1 MKLARRSAILAAA
14 TLALAP
20 PAFAQKQADTLRILF
35 NDSVPNIDMYFNSQ
49 RTGLI
54 LAHQAWDML
63 VHRDPATFEIK
74 PALATDWKFTD
85 DSTLDLTIRQGVKFH
100 DGSTLSPDDVVY
112 TINMAANPDSKVATP
127 SNYAWIDKAE
137 KTGDWT
143 VRIKMKKPTP
153 AALEY
158 LAMVTPIHPKAY
170 REKVGPEE
178 FAKKPVGAGPYRI
191 VKNEQAKE
199 VVYERFDDYW
209 AGSPKG
215 KPAIKTLHVR
225 FVPDLATSM
234 TELLSQR
241 ADWIWNIN
249 PDQANDVNRMPFLQA
264 VRQESMRVGYL
275 SIDAAGRSGA
285 GNPLTNQK
293 VRQAIWHA
301 INRQEIA
308 DKLVQGGSRVPV
320 APCFPTQFG
329 CDADAAVKYPY
340 DPAKAKALLAEAGF
354 PNGFEIELVTYVQP
368 TSWTAAMQNYLQAVG
383 IKPKITQLQV
393 AAAIAKAWKGENPLY
408 HGSWGSYSINDV
420 SAIFPVMYGGGNDD
434 YARDPELTKL
444 VEAGGATADQAKR
457 KANYSAA
464 IKLMTEKAYWLPL
477 FTYVNT
483 YAFSK
488 QLEFKTFPDEL
499 PRFYF
504 AKWK

>member
-1 MKLARRSAILAAA
+1 MKIARRSALIAAA
-14 TLALAP
+14 ALALAP
-20 PAFAQKQADTLRILF
+20 PAFAQKNADTLRILF
-35 NDSVPNIDMYFNSQ
+35 TDAVPNIDMYFNSQ

-63 VHRDPATFEIK
+63 VHRDPATFELK

-85 DSTLDLTIRQGVKFH
+85 DTTLDLTIRQGVKFH
-100 DGSTLSPDDVVY
+100 DGSTLTPDDVVY
-112 TINMAANPDSKVATP
+112 TINMAANPDTKVAVP

-137 KTGDWT
+137 KIGDWT
-143 VRIKMKKPTP
+143 VRIKMKKATP
-153 AALEY
+153 AAAEY

-178 FAKKPVGAGPYRI
+178 FAKKPIGAGPYKI
-191 VKNEQAKE
+191 VRNEQGKE
-199 VVYERFDDYW
+199 VVFERFDDYW

-234 TELLSQR
+234 TELLAQR

-249 PDQANDVNRMPFLQA
+249 PDQANDVNRMPHLQS
-264 VRQESMRVGYL
+264 VRQESMRIGYL

-308 DKLVQGGSRVPV
+308 DKLVQGGSRVPI

-354 PNGFEIELVTYVQP
+354 PNGFEVELVTYVQP

-383 IKPKITQLQV
+383 IKPKITQLQT

-434 YARDPELTKL
+434 YARDPELTRL
-444 VEAGGATADQAKR
+444 VEAGGATADPAKR
-457 KANYSAA
+457 KEAYSAA
-464 IKLMTEKAYWLPL
+464 VKLMTEKAYWLPL
-477 FTYVNT
+477 FTYVST

-488 QLEFKTFPDEL
+488 QLQFKTFPDEL
-499 PRFYF
+499 PRFYM
-504 AKWK
+504 AKWQ